1 LPNEVADAL
10 AFGPVSRTT
19 VPASKIGSAIFLATD
34 VTGFT
39 TLAER
44 LPPQV
49 LDELVK
55 DYFGPLIETTVRH
68 GGNILNLTGESMM
81 CAWPTDIDPLKAR
94 NSAITAT
101 LEMAGLIRK
110 FGERHP
116 SSPMPTRFGV
126 RAGTAAFGVVGG
138 HGRYVT
144 TVVGD
149 VANTVARID
158 SLNKLLRTRILVSA
172 EVLANVNGLILRPL
186 GTFAPVGK
194 SESVDLIEIL
204 GLAAEDG
211 RLIALAES
219 FALALAA
226 FDAERW
232 GDAANSFRALQQDYP
247 EDGPASYF
255 LALADPRAHFD
266 GEIDREVPAVARH
279 PSVRAVMRER
289 QRALI
294 DFTPGPAGGG
304 GSAKREGGSSAGS
317 AKPAGAAKKNV
328 DDFDD
333 DIPF

>member
-10 AFGPVSRTT
+10 VFGPLSQGT
-19 VPASKIGSAIFLATD
+19 VPASRIGSAIFLATD
-34 VTGFT
+34 VSGFT
-39 TLAER
+39 TMAER
-44 LPPQV
+44 LSPQA
-49 LDELVK
+49 LDGLVK

-81 CAWPTDIDPLKAR
+81 CAWPTDNDPLKAR

-101 LEMAGLIRK
+101 LEMASLVRK

-138 HGRYVT
+138 PGRYVT

-172 EVLANVNGLILRPL
+172 EVLSNVNGLIVRPL

-194 SESVDLIEIL
+194 SASIDLIEIL
-204 GLAAEDG
+204 GLALEDG
-211 RLIALAES
+211 RLIALTES
-219 FALALAA
+219 FALGLAA

-232 GDAANSFRALQQDYP
+232 SDAANCFRALQQDYP
-247 EDGPASYF
+247 DDGPTSYF
-255 LALADPRAHFD
+255 LVLADDYSQTPPPP
-266 GEIDREVPAVARH
+266 GTAR
-279 PSVRAVMRER
+279 PIRM
-289 QRALI
+289 
-294 DFTPGPAGGG
+294 
-304 GSAKREGGSSAGS
+304 
-317 AKPAGAAKKNV
+317 NV
-328 DDFDD
+328 K
-333 DIPF
+333 